1 MATTCTNWLQEAEA
15 IINDVKLHVKNIQI
29 SKELPCNNS
38 NIYLNLSTIEEKRFC
53 VQLSSQGF
61 RIVGHNFDLNCLD
74 TDVFFETP
82 YSLLNEISEKFRESF
97 ANSLQNQLNKLL
109 T

>member
-1 MATTCTNWLQEAEA
+1 MATTSENWLQEAEGV
-15 IINDVKLHVKNIQI
+15 INDVKSHVKNIQI
-29 SKELPCNNS
+29 SKHLQCTNS
-38 NIYLNLSTIEEKRFC
+38 SIYLNLTIIEGRRYC

-61 RIVGHNFDLNCLD
+61 RIVGHEFDTNSLD
-74 TDVFFETP
+74 SDVFYETP
-82 YSLLNEISEKFRESF
+82 YSLLNEISEKFQESF